1 MALLSLPTELLIM
14 IRDLVTDPAD
24 LLAFRLAHP
33 HLNAIAAE
41 RFNYLFPED
50 FEFTAEY
57 DALDHDDCLG
67 CIHAPIPTEL
77 EDDHN
82 AMHSRDA
89 MLFHATTRQH
99 IRHLRK
105 IMRLPFPREIV
116 VSDDAWPMPLVHDTQ
131 SVGWQESIGL
141 CARNGWRELMGALLA
156 KTPQPLPG
164 IWVVIPIHQ
173 AIMAGHIWEA
183 TMLVQAGV
191 PADINSEEH
200 GGTAFKLTRRRCH
213 RGLAQLM
220 YHCAG
225 EQCPDDLWRPR
236 E

>member
-1 MALLSLPTELLIM
+1 MALLSLPTQLLIM
-14 IRDLVTDPAD
+14 IRDLVTDPVD
-24 LLAFRLAHP
+24 LVAFRLAHP

-41 RFNYLFPED
+41 HFDRLFPDD
-50 FEFTAEY
+50 FEYTTEY
-57 DALDHDDCLG
+57 DGLDHDDCKG
-67 CIHAPIPTEL
+67 CVHAPIPTEL

-82 AMHSRDA
+82 RMDSRDA
-89 MLFHATTRQH
+89 MLFHATTRRH
-99 IRHLRK
+99 IRHLRD
-105 IMRLPFPREIV
+105 IMRLPFPRKMV
-116 VSDDAWPMPLVHDTQ
+116 VFDSARPLPLVHNTQ
-131 SVGWQESIGL
+131 WVGWQESIVL
-141 CARNGWRELMGALLA
+141 CSRNGWRELLGALLA

-183 TMLVQAGV
+183 TMLVQAGM

-200 GGTAFKLTRRRCH
+200 GGTAFKLARPRGH

-225 EQCPDDLWRPR
+225 EQYPDDLWRPR